1 MWAELAPGEADF
13 LRAELGFFSAVTSV
27 SGALY
32 PVPKDQR
39 RVAAADLVRKA
50 RPRPAQSPDLR
61 RVICPKDQ
69 RRVVPRTSFSASR
82 TAPLFATGMCYRYP
96 GTFHVRARLLA

>member
-1 MWAELAPGEADF
+1 MFCEHRVSSIIFDSRVPPRLPQVWAELAPGEADF
-13 LRAELGFFSAVTSV
+13 LRAELGFFSAVTAV

-50 RPRPAQSPDLR
+50 RPWPAQSPNL
-61 RVICPKDQ
+61 
-69 RRVVPRTSFSASR
+69 
-82 TAPLFATGMCYRYP
+82 
-96 GTFHVRARLLA
+96 

>member
-13 LRAELGFFSAVTSV
+13 LHAELDFFGAVTGV

-39 RVAAADLVRKA
+39 RVAAAELVRKA
-50 RPRPAQSPDLR
+50 RPARASP
-61 RVICPKDQ
+61 
-69 RRVVPRTSFSASR
+69 S
-82 TAPLFATGMCYRYP
+82 
-96 GTFHVRARLLA
+96 